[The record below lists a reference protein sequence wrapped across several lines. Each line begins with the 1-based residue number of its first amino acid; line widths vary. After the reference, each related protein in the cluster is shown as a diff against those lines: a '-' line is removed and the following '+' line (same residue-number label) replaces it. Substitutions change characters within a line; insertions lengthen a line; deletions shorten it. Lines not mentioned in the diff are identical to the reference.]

1 MCTTTKKRNDR
12 MKKVFGIPLEKK
24 KELMEIL
31 EKDPYDKGSFAMM
44 GYKLKEGAQVGESE
58 DMLYLYVS
66 GEDEKV
72 EGAGGKLGELK
83 KDIPGD
89 TEKKIIEIIAEEE
102 EKAASGMGDIFG

>member
-1 MCTTTKKRNDR
+1 

-31 EKDPYDKGSFAMM
+31 EKDPYEKGSFAMM
-44 GYKLKEGAQVGESE
+44 GYKLKEGEQVGESG

-66 GEDEKV
+66 GEDEKIK
-72 EGAGGKLGELK
+72 GAGEKLGELK
-83 KDIPGD
+83 EDVPES
-89 TEKKIIEIIAEEE
+89 TEKKIIELIAEEE